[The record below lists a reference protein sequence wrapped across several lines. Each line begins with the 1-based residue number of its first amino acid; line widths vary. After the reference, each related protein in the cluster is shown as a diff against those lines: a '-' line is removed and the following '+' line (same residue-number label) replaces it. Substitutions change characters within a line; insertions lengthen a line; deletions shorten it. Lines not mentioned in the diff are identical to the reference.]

1 MEDIDNENIIE
12 VENLT
17 KKYNNHYVFK
27 EANIVIMSGVT
38 GIVAPNGYGKTTFIE
53 MCAGVR
59 KNYTGRINILKKM
72 PDEVKHIIGF
82 VPDKPSFPKN
92 IKVGE
97 YIQIV
102 SEIYNVPLNQ
112 DLVQLAK
119 IDEISNV
126 RIGDLS
132 TGYLKR
138 LAFLIA
144 LIHSPK
150 VELADEIFANVDRA
164 AVVTMKKM
172 IKELSK
178 SGISFIISSHDLNDL
193 ADVADRILILQ
204 DLGFKELSHK
214 RINLKILKI
223 SSEDNDLL
231 YELLK
236 KDYQVER
243 TEEGLIVYFNDLKKL
258 LGIITTFE
266 KEIYTIKIENEKE
279 RFLDEIYKSISKD

>member
-27 EANIVIMSGVT
+27 EANIVIKSGVT

-214 RINLKILKI
+214 RITLKILKI

>member
-27 EANIVIMSGVT
+27 EANIVIKSGVT